1 MDLVTLGRT
10 LGFSFA
16 AGVNLY
22 ATVAILGLAARYG
35 WVDLPPQFQ
44 AFNNSFIIGTAIVLY
59 LVEFFADKIPYFDSL
74 WDILHT
80 AIRPLG
86 GALIAVTTL
95 GDASPGVEGLVA
107 LLGGTVAAGS
117 HLTKTSTR
125 AVANASPEPVS
136 NWALSF
142 GEDVF
147 VVGLG
152 YLALAHPIA
161 ALVDRRGPPDTDR
174 DLCGGDCADGETLV
188 RTVANHRPR
197 RRHLEAHADPEA
209 HFVGAEI
216 VAKRKRRH
224 PTVREHL
231 VIAVAGI
238 GNEVAGVQRHAAAE
252 RRDRRGVI
260 QKREASVREHTR
272 QSIEARHVRRQPR
285 DTSRGLGVQAA
296 ALPTRSSIECRP
308 ARRTRTR

>member
-1 MDLVTLGRT
+1 MDLITLGRT

-22 ATVAILGLAARYG
+22 ATVAILGLSARYG

-44 AFNNSFIIGTAIVLY
+44 AFNNQFVIGAAIVLY
-59 LVEFFADKIPYFDSL
+59 FVEFFADKIPYFDTL

-125 AVANASPEPVS
+125 AVANASPEPAS
-136 NWALSF
+136 NWALSL

-161 ALVDRRGPPDTDR
+161 ALIVAGV
-174 DLCGGDCADGETLV
+174 LLTLIVIFAAVIV
-188 RTVANHRPR
+188 RTVKRWFSR
-197 RRHLEAHADPEA
+197 RR
-209 HFVGAEI
+209 I
-216 VAKRKRRH
+216 
-224 PTVREHL
+224 
-231 VIAVAGI
+231 
-238 GNEVAGVQRHAAAE
+238 AAA
-252 RRDRRGVI
+252 
-260 QKREASVREHTR
+260 
-272 QSIEARHVRRQPR
+272 
-285 DTSRGLGVQAA
+285 TS
-296 ALPTRSSIECRP
+296 
-308 ARRTRTR
+308 

>member
-1 MDLVTLGRT
+1 MDLITLGRT

-44 AFNNSFIIGTAIVLY
+44 AFNNPLIIGTALVLY

-95 GDASPGVEGLVA
+95 GEASPGVEGVVA

-125 AVANASPEPVS
+125 AVANTSPEPAS
-136 NWALSF
+136 NWVLSLSRRRLRGRSWLSCARPPDRGTPRLWSAVDSDRGLRGCDRAN
-142 GEDVF
+142 GE
-147 VVGLG
+147 
-152 YLALAHPIA
+152 
-161 ALVDRRGPPDTDR
+161 ALVF
-174 DLCGGDCADGETLV
+174 A
-188 RTVANHRPR
+188 AASR
-197 RRHLEAHADPEA
+197 RRD
-209 HFVGAEI
+209 I
-216 VAKRKRRH
+216 MTQRRY
-224 PTVREHL
+224 EH
-231 VIAVAGI
+231 
-238 GNEVAGVQRHAAAE
+238 
-252 RRDRRGVI
+252 
-260 QKREASVREHTR
+260 
-272 QSIEARHVRRQPR
+272 
-285 DTSRGLGVQAA
+285 
-296 ALPTRSSIECRP
+296 
-308 ARRTRTR
+308 

>member
-1 MDLVTLGRT
+1 MDLITLGRT

-22 ATVAILGLAARYG
+22 ATVAILGLSARYG

-44 AFNNSFIIGTAIVLY
+44 AFNNQFVIGAAIVLY
-59 LVEFFADKIPYFDSL
+59 FVEFFADKIPYFDTV

-125 AVANASPEPVS
+125 AVANASPEPAS
-136 NWALSF
+136 NWALSL

-161 ALVDRRGPPDTDR
+161 ALIIAGV
-174 DLCGGDCADGETLV
+174 LLMLIAIFAAVIV
-188 RTVANHRPR
+188 RTVKRWFSR
-197 RRHLEAHADPEA
+197 RR
-209 HFVGAEI
+209 
-216 VAKRKRRH
+216 
-224 PTVREHL
+224 
-231 VIAVAGI
+231 IAV
-238 GNEVAGVQRHAAAE
+238 
-252 RRDRRGVI
+252 
-260 QKREASVREHTR
+260 SV
-272 QSIEARHVRRQPR
+272 
-285 DTSRGLGVQAA
+285 
-296 ALPTRSSIECRP
+296 
-308 ARRTRTR
+308 